1 MANTAILRYKVE
13 PAIRAAL
20 EREFAQLFASQVRTL
35 PGGAV
40 REFDAVSDDRT
51 VVVSI
56 KTCSGLISGGNRF

>member
-20 EREFAQLFASQVRTL
+20 ETEFAQRFTSQMLAL

-40 REFDAVSDDRT
+40 REFDAVSDGRS
-51 VVVSI
+51 VVAASRPVP
-56 KTCSGLISGGNRF
+56 G